1 MVKLILHVGM
11 QKTEGHLLQKT
22 LFRQRYILEQHGL
35 NYLRYTADYSRPLLT
50 LFSDHAHKL
59 RGNIE
64 RGYNTQEKLKE
75 PKKKISRA
83 IEQLLSKQDHP
94 TVIMSG
100 DGLTNLPM
108 MNVGRLA
115 SFLKPFFD
123 AVEIVAYVRPPS
135 DYVIN
140 SIEEAIRAGACLED
154 QLKTPPLP
162 NYRAKLEPYQKA
174 FGSNNV
180 SLRIFDKNSLHWG
193 CIVADFLKHAHAN
206 KEVADS
212 LYKSLSV
219 QNTETPL
226 SKPAVFY
233 MDTINRS
240 LPVYRG
246 GNPNPTRGINPLVG
260 ARTIEGEAFT
270 LPGYYLN
277 SIFSKV
283 SDDIHWIKA
292 QMSDQANWQAIE
304 DRAAKKNEKLLE
316 TEDQIETT
324 HIIHDFLAQ
333 ERMSVQDNLAL
344 YIHKTL
350 RT

>member
-59 RGNIE
+59 RGNVE
-64 RGYNTQEKLKE
+64 RGYNTQKKLEE

-83 IEQLLSKQDHP
+83 IEQLLSQQDHS

-100 DGLTNLPM
+100 DGLTSLPM

-123 AVEIVAYVRPPS
+123 AMEIVAYVRPPS

-154 QLKTPPLP
+154 QLKAPPLP
-162 NYRAKLEPYQKA
+162 NYQAKLEPYQKA
-174 FGSNNV
+174 FGTHNV
-180 SLRIFDKNSLHWG
+180 SLKIFDKSSLHHG
-193 CIVADFLKHAHAN
+193 CIVADFLKHIGA
-206 KEVADS
+206 ADS
-212 LYKSLSV
+212 LYQSLNV
-219 QNTETPL
+219 QKTDIPL

-233 MDTINRS
+233 MDTINRN
-240 LPVYRG
+240 LPVYHS
-246 GNPNPTRGINPLVG
+246 GNANPTRGINPLLG

-277 SIFSKV
+277 SIFSKA
-283 SDDIHWIKA
+283 SDDINWIKA
-292 QMSDQANWQAIE
+292 QMPDQATWQAME
-304 DRAAKKNEKLLE
+304 DRAAEENEHLLE
-316 TEDQIETT
+316 TKDQTETSSM
-324 HIIHDFLAQ
+324 IHDFLAQ